1 MKKNYFILIGLFS
14 LIMLL
19 SVGCKDEAIQGES
32 NGADNGSS
40 QEISTAFN
48 FPEEPA
54 DKPGLTSFSTL
65 DIYGETVD
73 QTVFSESEVT
83 MVNIWGTFCSPCLAE
98 MPYLAEID
106 TEFEDQGFNIVGIA
120 VDVQNGDGSV
130 NLDQVMKAQQ
140 IAADTGAN
148 YSHLLP
154 SNNLISGLISK
165 VQYIPHTV
173 FVDSQGQI
181 ISEEFVGSRSK
192 EEWVEIIES
201 ML

>member
-1 MKKNYFILIGLFS
+1 MKKNYAILIVLLSF
-14 LIMLL
+14 IMLFTM
-19 SVGCKDEAIQGES
+19 GCQNQTVQGEGNEDS
-32 NGADNGSS
+32 QSSS
-40 QEISTAFN
+40 QEVSQEFN
-48 FPEEPA
+48 FPEEPV
-54 DKPGLTSFSTL
+54 DNPGLTSFSTL
-65 DIYGETVD
+65 DINGNSVD

-98 MPYLAEID
+98 MPYLSEID
-106 TEFEDQGFNIVGIA
+106 AEYEDQGFNIVGIV

-130 NLDQVMKAQQ
+130 NLEQVAKAQE
-140 IAADTGAN
+140 IAEDTGAS
-148 YSHLLP
+148 YTHLLP
-154 SNNLISGLISK
+154 SNNLISGLLAK

-192 EEWVEIIES
+192 EEWIEIIES